1 MCGEFVCRISQH
13 IQTWMN
19 ISKTILLQFLF
30 VFYELNELDTTF
42 NYAFLSVLRSC
53 VRESEIDSGLL
64 HTLTRISWLFHLR
77 FVNSIITIDFI
88 VQSLS
93 RSSNNNNNN
102 GFNSLQISYVV
113 ANGWWVKRYTGNTH
127 TQADSDTDSALPV
140 AFPSAESSYEIPYET
155 GFWSLSFFF
164 YHLHLTR
171 ATITTTATWT
181 ECNNNFHFM
190 FCTHLLLSFLL
201 LYLVVH
207 SLFGEGFLAPISF
220 CVAIVARCLRF
231 ASFRFLRFFTQ
242 FRRVPRRKKAALQ
255 LILHEQRLGSGLCGR
270 VALRCSL

>member
-1 MCGEFVCRISQH
+1 MR
-13 IQTWMN
+13 
-19 ISKTILLQFLF
+19 K
-30 VFYELNELDTTF
+30 
-42 NYAFLSVLRSC
+42 
-53 VRESEIDSGLL
+53 SEIDSGLL
-64 HTLTRISWLFHLR
+64 HTLTRISGLFHLR

-93 RSSNNNNNN
+93 RSNNNNN
-102 GFNSLQISYVV
+102 GFNSWQISYIV
-113 ANGWWVKRYTGNTH
+113 ANGWWIKRYTGNTH
-127 TQADSDTDSALPV
+127 TQADSETDSALPV

-155 GFWSLSFFF
+155 GFCFLSFF

-171 ATITTTATWT
+171 ATTTTTTWT

-201 LYLVVH
+201 YMVVH

-255 LILHEQRLGSGLCGR
+255 LILHE
-270 VALRCSL
+270 